1 MAERT
6 EKHGFAKQ
14 AYDKV
19 CYEVLHPFFL
29 IYSASVL
36 KRTLS
41 SLR

>member
-19 CYEVLHPFFL
+19 CYAI
-29 IYSASVL
+29 IYL
-36 KRTLS
+36 FYHHQKNN
-41 SLR
+41 SLTIEIKFV

>member
-19 CYEVLHPFFL
+19 CYLFYYHRENNSFL
-29 IYSASVL
+29 P
-36 KRTLS
+36 
-41 SLR
+41 LR

>member
-19 CYEVLHPFFL
+19 RHM
-29 IYSASVL
+29 
-36 KRTLS
+36 LS
-41 SLR
+41 SILFISLLI